1 MKIHELFEV
10 KSKGKIN
17 HQHSSVIPNAQ
28 MLPQVDQGYGLY
40 RFGLRMAS
48 SPEPANV
55 ARNGAIGN
63 TPFFI
68 PYSDADENIIKHAC
82 KAGGFGSIKN
92 LTQGKSTEPD
102 DTHRVSPF
110 NSQAHKGK
118 RR

>member
-1 MKIHELFEV
+1 MKIHELVEA

-17 HQHSSVIPNAQ
+17 HQHRSVISNAQ
-28 MLPQVDQGYGLY
+28 LLPRVDQGYGLY
-40 RFGLRMAS
+40 RFGLRMAT
-48 SPEPANV
+48 SPAPANV
-55 ARNGAIGN
+55 SRDGAIGN

-68 PYSDADENIIKHAC
+68 PYSDADANIIKHAC
-82 KAGGFGSIKN
+82 EAGGFGSIEN
-92 LTQGKSTEPD
+92 LTQRKSSEPD